1 MKELGVGTVARS
13 KGGFI
18 AAYNR
23 AWGNPARMSEGWKE
37 RRLEYISR
45 YLPQYK
51 NNPTEGRKL
60 GLIAWG
66 YMP

>member
-1 MKELGVGTVARS
+1 MKELGVGTTARS
-13 KGGFI
+13 RAGFI
-18 AAYNR
+18 AAYNI
-23 AWGNPARMSEGWKE
+23 AWDNPKRMSDGWRH
-37 RRLEYISR
+37 RRYEYINR